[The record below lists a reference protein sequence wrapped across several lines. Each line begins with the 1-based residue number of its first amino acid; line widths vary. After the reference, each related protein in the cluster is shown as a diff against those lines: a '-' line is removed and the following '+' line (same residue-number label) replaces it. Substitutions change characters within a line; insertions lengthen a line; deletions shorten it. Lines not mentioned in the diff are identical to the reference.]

1 MAQVG
6 TELFLIGVCG
16 RSLVVEWDLAK
27 IRIRVRFPAPAHM
40 KITLSRVIFICA
52 GEKVLG
58 ALLSGN
64 RTAERY
70 EVSRPNRELVP
81 NLKFLTEKF

>member
-1 MAQVG
+1 
-6 TELFLIGVCG
+6 
-16 RSLVVEWDLAK
+16 
-27 IRIRVRFPAPAHM
+27 M